1 VISIPTLQP
10 LGVPSAYGSSRPH
23 NVLMVLLGDYWSDRA
38 VPVPSSMIVGLLAE
52 FGFSEGSSRQ
62 TVRRLT
68 ERGHLVRTKDGRQT
82 AYLLAPSRSADS
94 ERRRQIMTFAR
105 DFEDW
110 DRQWTVVS
118 FSVPEKDR
126 DSRRQL
132 RVALGK
138 LGMRPLNDGVWV
150 SPHDATAQAGRLLD
164 DLGIDAAYI
173 LRASILERPGTTD
186 SLASAFDLA
195 SLAERYTDFVAEYAP
210 ALENIS
216 AGMVYPAEALTYRTR
231 LMADWLAFR
240 FVDPVLPSELLPPGW
255 PAHEARRIFSAVYDG
270 LGATAE
276 VRFRQVAQIAAPN
289 FDLPVAHLRAA
300 DFGM

>member
-1 VISIPTLQP
+1 MIPIPTLQP
-10 LGVPSAYGSSRPH
+10 LGAPSAYGSSRPH
-23 NVLMVLLGDYWSDRA
+23 NVLMVLLGDYWSDRSI
-38 VPVPSSMIVGLLAE
+38 PVPSAIIVGLLAE

-82 AYLLAPSRSADS
+82 AYLLAPSRSAAG
-94 ERRRQIMTFAR
+94 ERRRQIMAFAR
-105 DFEDW
+105 DFDDW
-110 DRQWTVVS
+110 DRLWTVVS

-126 DSRRQL
+126 DARRQL
-132 RVALGK
+132 RVGLGK

-150 SPHDATAQAGRLLD
+150 SPHDTTSQAERLLD
-164 DLGIDAAYI
+164 ELGIDAAYI
-173 LRASILERPGTTD
+173 LRASIHERAGTSD

-195 SLAERYTDFVAEYAP
+195 SLAERYTDFAAEYAP
-210 ALENIS
+210 ALGDIE
-216 AGMVYPAEALTYRTR
+216 AGMVYPAEALTSRTR

-240 FVDPVLPSELLPPGW
+240 FVDPVLPSELLPADW
-255 PAHEARRIFSAVYDG
+255 PAHEARRVFSAAYDG

-276 VRFRQVAQIAAPN
+276 VRFRQVAQAAAPN